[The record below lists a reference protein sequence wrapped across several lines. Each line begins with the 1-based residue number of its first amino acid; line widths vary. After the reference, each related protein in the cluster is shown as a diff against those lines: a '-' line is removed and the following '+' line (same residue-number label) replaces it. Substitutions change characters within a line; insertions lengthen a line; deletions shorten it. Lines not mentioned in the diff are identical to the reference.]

1 MAEFILFV
9 RGGNDAY
16 PSMSPEEIQQ
26 AIARYSQWARDLESQ
41 GKLVDAF
48 KLKDDGGRALSLRN
62 GKLIVDGPLPE
73 TKETIGGYYHIRADD
88 YDSAIK
94 LAKMCPVF
102 SDGGTLEIRQIEG

>member
-48 KLKDDGGRALSLRN
+48 KLKDDTHALSWRD
-62 GKLIVDGPLPE
+62 GKMVVDGPLPE
-73 TKETIGGYYHIRADD
+73 TKETIGGYYHIRAGDF
-88 YDSAIK
+88 AEALT
-94 LAKMCPVF
+94 LAQGCPVF